1 MAKALHR
8 CESNTPQIRVDA
20 VQILASCII
29 MIIIIIHD
37 DLDKYNFW
45 HKSLSS
51 LNINIIEINSQI
63 VLLKA

>member
-1 MAKALHR
+1 
-8 CESNTPQIRVDA
+8 
-20 VQILASCII
+20 
-29 MIIIIIHD
+29 MIIIIKND

-51 LNINIIEINSQI
+51 LNVNIIEINSQI